1 MNRQT
6 RCAYREAQCEAPHET
21 REAREPGHEAPHEP
35 ALNEREKWTVAETV
49 DRKVGI
55 PQDDKW
61 YNNIF
66 IQRGLEKVKE
76 ASGYASDGNLF
87 LEGAGR
93 SAFGDAHSI
102 VDPLKTGFRREETP
116 LGVTFTFA
124 VGKAALDL
132 RGPRV
137 DAALVGVLPTVKQTI
152 EDRHGKAIS
161 VDTDI
166 RGLNRQDRVP
176 GPLAGLKPEGNA
188 ITWSLEPAAR
198 LDEGK
203 PAP

>member
-1 MNRQT
+1 V
-6 RCAYREAQCEAPHET
+6 EAPHET
-21 REAREPGHEAPHEP
+21 REVRESGHEARHEP
-35 ALNEREKWTVAETV
+35 TLNEREKWTVAETV

-55 PQDDKW
+55 PKDDKW

-66 IQRGLEKVKE
+66 IRRGLEKVKE
-76 ASGYASDGNLF
+76 ARGYASDGNLF

-93 SAFGDAHSI
+93 STFGDAHSI
-102 VDPLKTGFRREETP
+102 VDPVKADFRREETP
-116 LGVTFTFA
+116 LGVTFTFS
-124 VGKAALDL
+124 VGKAPLGL

-137 DAALVGVLPTVKQTI
+137 DGALVGVLPTVGQTI
-152 EDRHGKAIS
+152 EDRYGKAIS

-176 GPLAGLKPEGNA
+176 GPLAGLKPEGNT
-188 ITWSLEPAAR
+188 ITWSLESAR
-198 LDEGK
+198 LGDGK